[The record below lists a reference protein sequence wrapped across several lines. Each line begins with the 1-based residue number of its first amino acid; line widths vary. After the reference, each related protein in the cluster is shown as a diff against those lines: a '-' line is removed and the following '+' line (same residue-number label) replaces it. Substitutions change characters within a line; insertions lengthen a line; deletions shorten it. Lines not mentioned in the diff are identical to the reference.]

1 MTRHIHSKP
10 IPRKAMPYL
19 KENNDISS
27 LTMDIQG
34 FGNTQPIASNKNEN
48 KRKKNVESK
57 LSFIQND
64 SVYFI
69 TLTILPPIS

>member
-1 MTRHIHSKP
+1 
-10 IPRKAMPYL
+10 MPYL

-48 KRKKNVESK
+48 KREKNVESK

>member
-48 KRKKNVESK
+48 KREKNVESK
-57 LSFIQND
+57 
-64 SVYFI
+64 
-69 TLTILPPIS
+69 